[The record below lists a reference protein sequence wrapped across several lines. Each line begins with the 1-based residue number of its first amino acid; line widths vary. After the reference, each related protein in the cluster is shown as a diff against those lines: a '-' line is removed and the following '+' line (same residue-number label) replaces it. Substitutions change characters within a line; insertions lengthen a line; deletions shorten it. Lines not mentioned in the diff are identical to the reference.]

1 MTQPDIL
8 FYIDDAVI
16 RSYRQVEC
24 SVTNAAI
31 LFNNDDGI
39 IKPKSE
45 KKIIHLSLLPKT
57 HMKFSIYL

>member
-45 KKIIHLSLLPKT
+45 KIIYTSFLAP
-57 HMKFSIYL
+57 